1 MTHEEIDAIIERYDG
16 KGSAILAILQD
27 IQTKEKYL
35 PQEVMEDLGMRLH
48 IPLNNIYRI
57 ATFYRAFSLTPRGR
71 HEIVVCLGTA
81 CHVRGGQRIVDQ
93 FTMEL
98 GIRSGETTSDRNF
111 TLETVNCLGVCAAG
125 PVVAIDGQY
134 FGKMSP
140 IKVGETIKKFHRDK
154 SDKKE
159 GLNGKD

>member
-1 MTHEEIDAIIERYDG
+1 MIHEEIDAIIERYDG

-35 PQEVMEDLGMRLH
+35 PQEALEHLGMRLH
-48 IPLNNIYRI
+48 IPLNRIYRI
-57 ATFYRAFSLTPRGR
+57 ATFFRAFSLMPRGR

-93 FTMEL
+93 FTMAL
-98 GIRSGETTSDRNF
+98 GIRSGETTPDRNF

-140 IKVGETIKKFHRDK
+140 IKVEETIKKFRKDK

-159 GLNGKD
+159 GLNGKN

>member
-98 GIRSGETTSDRNF
+98 GIRSGETTPDRNF

-140 IKVGETIKKFHRDK
+140 IKVEETIKKFHQDK

>member
-1 MTHEEIDAIIERYDG
+1 MSHEEIDAIIERYNS
-16 KGSAILAILQD
+16 KESAILAILQD
-27 IQTKEKYL
+27 IQAKEKYL
-35 PQEVMEDLGMRLH
+35 PKEALEHVGERLH
-48 IPLNNIYRI
+48 IPLNKIYRV
-57 ATFYRAFSLTPRGR
+57 ATFFRAFSLMPRGR

-93 FTMEL
+93 VTMEL
-98 GIRSGETTSDRNF
+98 GIRSGETTPDRNF

-134 FGKMSP
+134 FGKMSSV
-140 IKVGETIKKFHRDK
+140 KVEGTLKKFR
-154 SDKKE
+154 SGKKE

>member
-1 MTHEEIDAIIERYDG
+1 MSHEEIDAIIERYNS
-16 KGSAILAILQD
+16 KESAILAILQD
-27 IQTKEKYL
+27 IQAKEKYL
-35 PQEVMEDLGMRLH
+35 PKEALEHVGERLH
-48 IPLNNIYRI
+48 IPLNKIYRV
-57 ATFYRAFSLTPRGR
+57 ATFFRAFSLMPRGR

-98 GIRSGETTSDRNF
+98 GIRSGETTPDRNF

-134 FGKMSP
+134 FGKMSSV
-140 IKVGETIKKFHRDK
+140 KVEGTLKKFR
-154 SDKKE
+154 SGKKE